1 MTPSPPK
8 IRVGLV
14 GAGQWAAFGHV
25 PALKSLPEYELYAV
39 ATTRQ
44 ETAHE
49 AADKFGILH
58 AHVGADSLIAS
69 PDVDLVVVNNRA
81 PEHFPVALAAIEA
94 GKHVYCEWPLTTNT
108 ADSRTLLDA
117 AEKATVRHAVG
128 LQRRMAASSGLL
140 KRLLGEGYVG
150 EVRSVHLHVTEPTYF
165 QTRAK
170 VLGFT
175 VPGEN
180 FSSVVSIY
188 GGHFFDMTFE
198 AVGWP
203 RELSAVLANQF
214 ESVRLEETGE
224 FLASTAPDQGL
235 FSGTLDRGAVL
246 SVHVEGG
253 KRNGYGVRLEITGTE
268 GDLRLTYAQA
278 FSDTSDGILEGARGS
293 RVPLVELPI
302 PVDLQWL
309 SGSKLKG
316 SVLELANLYAAFAKD
331 ITEGTSHAPNFA
343 DGVRLHRLIDAVEES
358 SESGRRV
365 QAFAKN

>member
-1 MTPSPPK
+1 MTKEGAAVWWRSPK
-8 IRVGLV
+8 DGKLALISRSDSSHRR
-14 GAGQWAAFGHV
+14 AGNKTQNGSAALQTIVLPGTRQRRKRSCRRPGNKTPERLHSKRSKALPNQGS
-25 PALKSLPEYELYAV
+25 PALLMKSAFPAGATRESPGKPEAPRLLAALNHRKCGRARIRDRSQPEYELYAV

-117 AEKATVRHAVG
+117 AEKATVRHEVG

-150 EVRSVHLHVTEPTYF
+150 EVRSVHLHVSEPTYF

-180 FSSVVSIY
+180 FSSVVTIY

-203 RELSAVLANQF
+203 REMSAVLANQF

-224 FLASTAPDQGL
+224 ILASTAPDQGL

-253 KRNGYGVRLEITGTE
+253 EAKRL
-268 GDLRLTYAQA
+268 
-278 FSDTSDGILEGARGS
+278 RGS
-293 RVPLVELPI
+293 P
-302 PVDLQWL
+302 
-309 SGSKLKG
+309 G
-316 SVLELANLYAAFAKD
+316 N
-331 ITEGTSHAPNFA
+331 
-343 DGVRLHRLIDAVEES
+343 HRDR
-358 SESGRRV
+358 G
-365 QAFAKN
+365 